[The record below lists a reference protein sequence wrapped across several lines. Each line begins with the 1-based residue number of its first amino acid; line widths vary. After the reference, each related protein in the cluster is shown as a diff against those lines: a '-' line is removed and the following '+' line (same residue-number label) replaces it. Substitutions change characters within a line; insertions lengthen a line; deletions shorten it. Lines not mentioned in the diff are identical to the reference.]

1 MSNLGLKAEKDLN
14 TIMDFIINHSKYNT
28 IKKCFLKGPEQGNG
42 YMWTDSTWW
51 GEEGKEA
58 ITIVSNKVLDLDW
71 DSSGY
76 GYMMRLIEY
85 EIKKVPKKVPKTV
98 FKEP

>member
-1 MSNLGLKAEKDLN
+1 
-14 TIMDFIINHSKYNT
+14 
-28 IKKCFLKGPEQGNG
+28 
-42 YMWTDSTWW
+42 MWTDSAWW

-58 ITIVSNKVLDLDW
+58 ITIVSNKVLDLQW

-85 EIKKVPKKVPKTV
+85 EIRKVPKTV
-98 FKEP
+98 FTEA